1 MLTWSPAPEAGT
13 TVSFLNETLSLKESE
28 NLGRKWET
36 QWCSLLVVLDTEVL
50 DTQALG
56 PWQAGHLSSCSR
68 AEGLEMPGGPRAP
81 LMLSLMHS
89 TDAMDDCLQAFSFFP
104 TVQPSHMVWLW
115 QISTEQWSQPAR
127 SGVFSHLIPTM
138 SHRLWGLHLAG
149 LVLKKGGN
157 EITPKKDSLLWKG
170 GDGGKNQIILRK
182 NKSSGLGKT
191 PQGDNTKESQ
201 QKLPNTLA
209 LSGPA
214 LLSEL

>member
-1 MLTWSPAPEAGT
+1 
-13 TVSFLNETLSLKESE
+13 
-28 NLGRKWET
+28 
-36 QWCSLLVVLDTEVL
+36 
-50 DTQALG
+50 
-56 PWQAGHLSSCSR
+56 
-68 AEGLEMPGGPRAP
+68 
-81 LMLSLMHS
+81 
-89 TDAMDDCLQAFSFFP
+89 
-104 TVQPSHMVWLW
+104 
-115 QISTEQWSQPAR
+115 
-127 SGVFSHLIPTM
+127 M

-149 LVLKKGGN
+149 LVLKKGGH

-214 LLSEL
+214 LLSELLFAVFNSEPAPVCQFVHRSRTRDPVLTCAVGKQEPLC